1 MNPIRQNQN
10 LLRIQCIV
18 ATGDEVRLIAEAV
31 RDEVACPK
39 CQHPS
44 SYVHSTYQRTP
55 MDLPWCGCATRLIIR
70 ARRFRCQNPDCPRR
84 IFTEPFPGFLAR
96 YAHCTERAKQQLRQ
110 LAIGQGG
117 EAGARAAQSVG
128 LPRRGDTLLRL
139 IMATPC
145 PRPTPC
151 VLGIDDVALRKGQ
164 HYATQF
170 YDLMRHQP
178 VDLLEEREAATV
190 ANWLRAHPGVRI
202 IVRDRAPAY
211 AKGAREGAPEAMQVA
226 DRWHLLHDAG
236 QALDELQRQRRKE
249 GSAAF
254 QHPAASQ
261 DALKVPPEGWQALFR
276 GEGPADH
283 KAQWRLARLERWERV
298 RQMRAEGRSM
308 AGIAQA
314 LGIAESTVK
323 KDLRANL
330 PPADQCYP
338 HCPRKL
344 SPFIEYLRR
353 RWEAGCHKASQLRR
367 EIQAQGYPG
376 TAWTVRMAVA
386 GWRRFD
392 APKRPAQT
400 RHVRWLLLR
409 DPSRLKDE
417 ERKTLAQVLGAD
429 ELLARG
435 HRLLQ
440 RFREVVAERDVV
452 GMQQWLIAAKGSAL
466 ASFEA
471 LANGIQ
477 DDIAA
482 VQAGL
487 VLPWSNGPLE
497 GQNNKFKLIKRQGYG
512 RAKINLLKQ
521 RELLAAS

>member
-1 MNPIRQNQN
+1 MDPITQCQN

-18 ATGDEVRLIAEAV
+18 ATKDEVRLIAEAV
-31 RDEVACPK
+31 RDEVACPQ
-39 CQHPS
+39 CQRPS
-44 SYVHSTYQRTP
+44 TYVHSTYQRTP
-55 MDLPWCGCATRLIIR
+55 IDLPWGGYPTRLIIR

-96 YAHCTERAKQQLRQ
+96 YAHCTERAKEQLRQ
-110 LAIGQGG
+110 LAIAQGG
-117 EAGARAAQSVG
+117 EAGARAAKGVG
-128 LPRRGDTLLRL
+128 MARSGDTLLRL

-145 PRPTPC
+145 ARPTPC

-170 YDLMRHQP
+170 YDLREHQP
-178 VDLLEEREAATV
+178 VDLREEREATTV
-190 ANWLRAHPGVRI
+190 ANWLREHPGVRI

-211 AKGAREGAPEAMQVA
+211 AKGAREGAPEAIQVA

-254 QHPAASQ
+254 RDPAASPA
-261 DALKVPPEGWQALFR
+261 ALRAPPEGWPALFR
-276 GEGPADH
+276 GEGPVEH
-283 KAQWRLARLERWERV
+283 KTQWRLARLARWEGV
-298 RQMRAEGRSM
+298 REMRAEGLTL

-314 LGIAESTVK
+314 LGVDETTVK
-323 KDLRANL
+323 GDLRSSL
-330 PPADQCYP
+330 PPADRRYP
-338 HCPRKL
+338 QCPRKL
-344 SPFIEYLRR
+344 SPFLDYLRK
-353 RWEAGCHKASQLRR
+353 RWEAGCHKASQLHQ

-376 TAWTVRMAVA
+376 KAWTVRVALA
-386 GWRRFD
+386 GWRQFD
-392 APKRPAQT
+392 EPKRPAQT
-400 RHVRWLLLR
+400 KHVRWLLLR
-409 DPSRLKDE
+409 HPRQLKDE
-417 ERKTLAQVLGAD
+417 ERKRLEQVLAAD
-429 ELLARG
+429 ELLGKG
-435 HRLLQ
+435 HALLQ
-440 RFREVVAERDVV
+440 RFRAVVAERDVA
-452 GMQQWLIAAKGSAL
+452 GLQRWLVEAKASAL
-466 ASFEA
+466 APFES